1 MAAAMAM
8 AIADG
13 SRTASSPRPPIRTTA
28 QISA

>member
-1 MAAAMAM
+1 MAAATAM

-13 SRTASSPRPPIRTTA
+13 SRTANSPLPPIRTTT